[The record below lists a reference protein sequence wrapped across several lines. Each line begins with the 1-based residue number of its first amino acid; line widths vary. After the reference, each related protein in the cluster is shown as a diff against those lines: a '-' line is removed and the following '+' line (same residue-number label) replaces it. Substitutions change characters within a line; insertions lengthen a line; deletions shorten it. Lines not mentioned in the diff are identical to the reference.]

1 MKNIKCVYAIC
12 KMASIVIY
20 YSNLTTSQIGLPE
33 QTGCK
38 VNVLKTTID
47 RRRKK
52 ERKKNKKKT
61 FRAQIQ
67 LANKYFELIYNDFIY
82 LPVGH

>member
-1 MKNIKCVYAIC
+1 MKNIKCVYAMC
-12 KMASIVIY
+12 KMASIVIN
-20 YSNLTTSQIGLPE
+20 YSNLTTSQIGPLD

-47 RRRKK
+47 
-52 ERKKNKKKT
+52 KKT

-67 LANKYFELIYNDFIY
+67 VAIFFELIYIDVIY
-82 LPVGH
+82 LPVGHWEQN